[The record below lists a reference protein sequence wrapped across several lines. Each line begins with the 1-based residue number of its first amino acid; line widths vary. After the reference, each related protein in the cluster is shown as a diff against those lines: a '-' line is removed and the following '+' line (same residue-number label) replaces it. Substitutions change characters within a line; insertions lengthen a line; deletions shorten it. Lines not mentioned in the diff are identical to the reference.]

1 MSNATPLKVLVH
13 LTTRPGLGAEQIAAF
28 TALAPTVRAEPGCLR
43 YDLHTVAD
51 DPDRF
56 VLIEEWAS
64 AEALR
69 LHDGSAHMVA
79 ADAANKAFRAGPAE
93 VVLISPEPVA

>member
-1 MSNATPLKVLVH
+1 MSHPLRAIVLIE
-13 LTTRPGLGAEQIAAF
+13 TRPGRGAEQAAAF
-28 TALAPTVRAEPGCLR
+28 TALAPVVRAEPGCLR
-43 YDLHTVAD
+43 YDMHAVEG

-69 LHDGSAHMVA
+69 AH
-79 ADAANKAFRAGPAE
+79 DAAPHMREADLANRAFRAGPATM
-93 VVLISPEPVA
+93 VRLAPEPIA